1 MSTQAIS
8 EVARKLERLR
18 MAQANT
24 ADVIQRA
31 KAKERDRQ
39 EELENVI
46 AFVLDYKQAN
56 KTEIAKVLGCS
67 RDKMNRMADNARKRN
82 TELLQKGSN

>member
-8 EVARKLERLR
+8 EVTRKLERLR
-18 MAQANT
+18 RAQAHT
-24 ADVIQRA
+24 AEVIQRA
-31 KAKERDRQ
+31 KEKERDRQ

-56 KTEIAKVLGCS
+56 QTEVAKALGCS
-67 RDKMNRMADNARKRN
+67 RDKMNRLADNARKRN
-82 TELLQKGSN
+82 TELLRKGTN